1 MTSLIDILNEWQTNL
16 KFREE
21 FKKDPENA
29 LNEAGFTLS
38 PKDLKKIKS
47 VRKLWL
53 LGLNYTELFLGFC
66 IITLARIKTHLNETH
81 NGIKNY

>member
-1 MTSLIDILNEWQTNL
+1 MSSLIDILNEWQTNL

-21 FKKDPENA
+21 FKKDPEQA

-47 VRKLWL
+47 VLKFKEEKTKNEKLDD
-53 LGLNYTELFLGFC
+53 
-66 IITLARIKTHLNETH
+66 RINK
-81 NGIKNY
+81 